1 MVGAIYLLIMSILL
15 YNPDRKDKQEF
26 ISEFVIRTAIFEE
39 IFKDIKSGKMTTPE
53 QHYLLLGQRGAGKTT
68 MLLRLKYAVEDDPK
82 LSKWLIPVIFSEEQY
97 NVGEL
102 GDLWER
108 IAEYLEDYHGFTGIT
123 DEMALFIQQDN
134 YEEALFRILIKHLD
148 QHKKKIVLLIDNIGQ
163 LLAKFEELE
172 VRRLREILQTIP
184 HFRLIAGSPMVLESV
199 LDYQQ
204 PLFEFF
210 KMIQLKGLTNEECI
224 ALLRQLALVHH
235 EEEKIERIIKHTPE
249 RISTLRTLSGG
260 VPRTMSLLF
269 QIFVDNEH
277 GSAMSDLEKVLD
289 AVTPLYKHRMDD
301 LPPQQQKI
309 VDAVAIHWEAI
320 SVKELTKQVRL
331 DSKLISAQLRQ
342 LEKNQVIEKRSTST
356 KNHIYLL
363 RERFFNIWYLMR
375 YGRKQDRNRVIWL
388 VKFLES
394 WCDKSE
400 IEQRI
405 QDYIYKAKNGL
416 LDTHTLEVYGQAYT
430 FFQNVDVETRYM
442 LNESAAEYI
451 VKEAELS
458 EDDFYSLLDK
468 KLLEKDYVSFLTIAF
483 KRNISEPAAC
493 ERAFL
498 YLEKNIN
505 EIGFDPFAGALIEH
519 EKQLNELH
527 LSSFFH
533 YILVMIWISANT
545 FNYIINNETDSVVS
559 TVNVLIK
566 WFRQYKFTGG
576 NDVEHLLIT
585 RIVFCLLAGGY
596 YQLALKIL
604 KDLPIPK
611 QDNNVWNKVILY
623 LTSGNDRETLST
635 LGYETL
641 EAVDMYVASIFEV
654 REMFKKNNPLFT
666 LNSTNSY

>member
-1 MVGAIYLLIMSILL
+1 MVGAIYLLVMSVLL

-26 ISEFVIRTAIFEE
+26 ISEFVIRTEIFEE
-39 IFKDIKSGKMTTPE
+39 LRKDIKSGKMTTPE

-97 NVGEL
+97 NISEL
-102 GDLWER
+102 GNLWEK
-108 IAEYLEDYHGFTGIT
+108 IAEYLEDYHAFTGIT
-123 DEMALFIQQDN
+123 EEMTPFIQQDN

-148 QHKKKIVLLIDNIGQ
+148 LHKKKIVLLIDNIGQ

-184 HFRLIAGSPMVLESV
+184 HLRLIAGSPVVLESV

-210 KMIQLKGLTNEECI
+210 KMIQLKGLTNEESI
-224 ALLRQLALVHH
+224 ALLRQLAVIHH
-235 EEEKIERIIKHTPE
+235 EEEKIERIIKNSPE

-277 GSAMSDLEKVLD
+277 GSALSDLEKVLD

-309 VDAVAIHWEAI
+309 VDAVALHWEAI
-320 SVKELTKQVRL
+320 SVKDLAKQVRL

-342 LEKNQVIEKRSTST
+342 LEKNQIIEKRATNT

-400 IEQRI
+400 IEKRI
-405 QDYIYKAKNGL
+405 QDYAHKAKNRL
-416 LDTHTLEVYGQAYT
+416 LDKHTLELYGQAYA
-430 FFQNVDVETRYM
+430 FFQDIDIETKYLLRESIPTDISKNV
-442 LNESAAEYI
+442 SIA
-451 VKEAELS
+451 K
-458 EDDFYSLLDK
+458 DDFLHLLDK
-468 KLLEKDYVSFLTIAF
+468 ALSKKDYDTFVKIAEHQHEWDMLQRQKICDYIIDHKADIEERVLKNFKKTSTGKLDPKQQFPYLYWIVLLFLIKENIVEAAMDENHDWVKSFTMYFAKLLQLANLTELTP
-483 KRNISEPAAC
+483 RE
-493 ERAFL
+493 ERVVRQ
-498 YLEKNIN
+498 I
-505 EIGFDPFAGALIEH
+505 ILI
-519 EKQLNELH
+519 
-527 LSSFFH
+527 
-533 YILVMIWISANT
+533 
-545 FNYIINNETDSVVS
+545 
-559 TVNVLIK
+559 
-566 WFRQYKFTGG
+566 
-576 NDVEHLLIT
+576 
-585 RIVFCLLAGGY
+585 LLAGKY
-596 YQLALKIL
+596 YQLALKMLDIIPL
-604 KDLPIPK
+604 PDLQLDIFK
-611 QDNNVWNKVILY
+611 KTSYYMESGQDNKNVFLSWGSEFQESVEMLSKEILHLRTYINK
-623 LTSGNDRETLST
+623 
-635 LGYETL
+635 
-641 EAVDMYVASIFEV
+641 
-654 REMFKKNNPLFT
+654 
-666 LNSTNSY
+666 

>member
-1 MVGAIYLLIMSILL
+1 MSVLL

-26 ISEFVIRTAIFEE
+26 ISEFVIRTEIFEE

-108 IAEYLEDYHGFTGIT
+108 IAEYLEDYHGITGIT
-123 DEMALFIQQDN
+123 DEMEPFIQQDN
-134 YEEALFRILIKHLD
+134 YEEALFRTLIKHLD

-172 VRRLREILQTIP
+172 VRRVREILQTIP
-184 HFRLIAGSPMVLESV
+184 HLRLIAGSPVVLESV

-210 KMIQLKGLTNEECI
+210 KMIQLKGLTNEESI
-224 ALLRQLALVHH
+224 ALLRQLAVVHH
-235 EEEKIERIIKHTPE
+235 EEEKIERIIKNTPE

-269 QIFVDNEH
+269 QIFVDDEH
-277 GSAMSDLEKVLD
+277 GSALSDLEKVLD

-309 VDAVAIHWEAI
+309 VDAVALHWEAI
-320 SVKELTKQVRL
+320 SVKDLTKQVRL

-342 LEKNQVIEKRSTST
+342 LEKNQVIEKRATNT

-375 YGRKQDRNRVIWL
+375 YGRKQDRNRVVWL

-400 IEQRI
+400 IEKRI
-405 QDYIYKAKNGL
+405 QDYIDKAKNGL
-416 LDTHTLEVYGQAYT
+416 LDKHTFEVYGQVYT
-430 FFQNVDVETRYM
+430 FFQDIDAETKYQ
-442 LNESAAEYI
+442 LKESIPGHIAQNISITE
-451 VKEAELS
+451 S
-458 EDDFYSLLDK
+458 DFLFLLDK
-468 KLLEKDYVSFLTIAF
+468 AINKKDYDSFIKIAKSRYDLDITAREKIAYYVNEHSGALRDRILKMMQDELRPFRNTKLKFQAPYLYLALSLSINADALPKSIIYKNPETTELAIKSATRLAHQLANLKELTSYETSLINNIIFALFVGEYYQHAF
-483 KRNISEPAAC
+483 KI
-493 ERAFL
+493 
-498 YLEKNIN
+498 
-505 EIGFDPFAGALIEH
+505 IGMIP
-519 EKQLNELH
+519 LH
-527 LSSFFH
+527 
-533 YILVMIWISANT
+533 
-545 FNYIINNETDSVVS
+545 ETDSYLLRILGS
-559 TVNVLIK
+559 YLESNQEEKDFFSK
-566 WFRQYKFTGG
+566 WGTELQ
-576 NDVEHLLIT
+576 EPIQ
-585 RIVFCLLAGGY
+585 LLA
-596 YQLALKIL
+596 
-604 KDLPIPK
+604 
-611 QDNNVWNKVILY
+611 
-623 LTSGNDRETLST
+623 ETLLAT
-635 LGYETL
+635 RQNIKEWQ
-641 EAVDMYVASIFEV
+641 
-654 REMFKKNNPLFT
+654 
-666 LNSTNSY
+666 